1 MNRETLIE
9 RLRSEKDWDII
20 VIGGGATG
28 LGVAVDAATR
38 GLRTLLLEA
47 HDFAKG
53 TSSRSTKLVHGGV
66 RYLEQGDIPLVL
78 EALRERGLLHRN
90 APHLVHH
97 LSFIVPRY
105 QWWEGPFFG
114 IGLKVYDALAGRLN
128 LAPSKMLN
136 REETLARIPNI
147 EPQNLLGG
155 VEYFDGQFD
164 DSRLA
169 VTLAQTAVDHGACVL
184 NYVRVTAVEK
194 ANGMVNGVACRDEE
208 TGETFQAK
216 ARVVINATGIFS
228 DEIRLMDD
236 PHAPRAVQP
245 SQGVHLV
252 FEREFLQ
259 GDSAIMVPHTD
270 DGRVLFVIPWHGK
283 VLVGTTDTAMQEPEI
298 EPTALDEEIGFILRN
313 AARYLARDPKRKDI
327 LSIFAGQRPLVRP
340 PGKDGGATKA
350 ISRNHEVLVSNS
362 GLVTIVGGKWTT
374 YRKMAEDTLNHAALI
389 GGFDNKPC
397 VTETLLLHGWRSPNA
412 DPLSDA
418 VAAYGADAPRVQ
430 ALAATDPALAAPL
443 HPRLPYWKAS
453 VVWAARNEQ
462 ARTIEDVLSRRT
474 RALFLDA
481 QAALDAAPETARLL
495 AAELG
500 KDGAWQS
507 AQIEAFRKLAA
518 DYLPTNYPDYPG
530 AP

>member
-1 MNRETLIE
+1 MLQALSSVPEWNV
-9 RLRSEKDWDII
+9 II
-20 VIGGGATG
+20 IGGGATG
-28 LGVAVDAATR
+28 LGAAVDAATR
-38 GLRTLLLEA
+38 GLKTLLLEA
-47 HDFAKG
+47 NDFAKG

-114 IGLKVYDALAGRLN
+114 IGMKVYDALAGRLN
-128 LAPSKMLN
+128 LASSKILS
-136 REETLARIPNI
+136 RKETIARIPNI
-147 EPQNLLGG
+147 EIENLLGG

-164 DSRLA
+164 DARLA
-169 VTLAQTAVDHGACVL
+169 ITLAQSAVDHEACVL
-184 NYVRVTAVEK
+184 NYMRVTGLRK
-194 ANGMVNGVACRDEE
+194 AGGMVNGVFCQDVE
-208 TGETFQAK
+208 TGKRFELR

-228 DEIRLMDD
+228 DEIRLMDE
-236 PHAPRAVQP
+236 PQAPRVVQP

-252 FEREFLQ
+252 FDRDFLQ

-283 VLVGTTDTAMQEPEI
+283 VLVGTTDTAMEKAEI
-298 EPTALDEEIGFILRN
+298 EPHALDEEVGFILRN
-313 AARYLARDPKRKDI
+313 AARYLARDPGEKDI

-340 PGKDGGATKA
+340 PGKDGAATKA

-374 YRKMAEDTLNHAALI
+374 YRKMAEDTLDHAALI
-389 GGFDNKPC
+389 GGFEDKAC

-412 DPLSDA
+412 NPLPTDLSVYGSDA
-418 VAAYGADAPRVQ
+418 SQVE
-430 ALAATDPALAAPL
+430 ALAAEDPTLNELL
-443 HPRLPYWKAS
+443 HPRLPYRKATI
-453 VVWAARNEQ
+453 VWAAQYEM
-462 ARTIEDVLSRRT
+462 ARTVEDALSRRT

-481 QAALDAAPETARLL
+481 HAAVEAAPAAAALL
-495 AAELG
+495 AHELG
-500 KDGAWQS
+500 RDSAWQN
-507 AQIEAFRKLAA
+507 AQITEFTALAQN
-518 DYLPTNYPDYPG
+518 YLPQLS
-530 AP
+530 